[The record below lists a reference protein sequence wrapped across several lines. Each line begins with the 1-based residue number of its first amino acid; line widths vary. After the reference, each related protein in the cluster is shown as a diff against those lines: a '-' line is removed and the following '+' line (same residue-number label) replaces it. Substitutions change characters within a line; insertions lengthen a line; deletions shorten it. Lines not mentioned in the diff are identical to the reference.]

1 MASSKSDLGIIKAW
15 EEVFRSIDFK
25 ELMVENAKRLF
36 DGFETYDDYV
46 KYGDLFERVEVI
58 YTPYSHQLKQG

>member
-1 MASSKSDLGIIKAW
+1 
-15 EEVFRSIDFK
+15 
-25 ELMVENAKRLF
+25 MVENAKQLF